1 MLCGC
6 SPLSIIVVTTV
17 FSYCH
22 VRSFA
27 MIIRSSFHLISRN
40 EANVYEGIGRGNTT
54 SFLPSSFVPSFV
66 LLLLLSEVGGRMGV
80 EVVIR

>member
-27 MIIRSSFHLISRN
+27 MIIRSSFHFTKR
-40 EANVYEGIGRGNTT
+40 
-54 SFLPSSFVPSFV
+54 
-66 LLLLLSEVGGRMGV
+66 SERV
-80 EVVIR
+80 

>member
-27 MIIRSSFHLISRN
+27 MIIRSSFHFTKRSKR
-40 EANVYEGIGRGNTT
+40 V
-54 SFLPSSFVPSFV
+54 
-66 LLLLLSEVGGRMGV
+66 
-80 EVVIR
+80 